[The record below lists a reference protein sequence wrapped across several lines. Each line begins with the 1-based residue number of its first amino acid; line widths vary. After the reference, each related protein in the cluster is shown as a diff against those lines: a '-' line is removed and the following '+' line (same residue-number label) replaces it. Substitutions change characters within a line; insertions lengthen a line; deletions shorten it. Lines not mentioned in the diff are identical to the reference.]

1 MTEAEMPLI
10 ADLVVKVIENV
21 TGDKGEIDERV
32 AKEVSSQVKEL
43 TDRFPL
49 YTDLVSR
56 SELDV

>member
-21 TGDKGEIDERV
+21 TGDKGEIDEIV
-32 AKEVSSQVKEL
+32 VKEVGSQVKDL
-43 TDRFPL
+43 TDKFPL
-49 YTDLVSR
+49 YADLVSR